1 VIAPWNY
8 PYLTA
13 INSVVPALL
22 SGNAVIIKHAS
33 QTTPCANRSADTL
46 LAAGLPAELLTLHA
60 VDHDIVA
67 ELINSPVWSR
77 LLAFHPEL
85 PRFNTT

>member
-1 VIAPWNY
+1 MIGPWNY

-33 QTTPCANRSADTL
+33 QTTPCVNRPADTF
-46 LAAGLPAELLTLHA
+46 LAAGLPAGLLTFLA
-60 VDHDIVA
+60 VGHDIVA
-67 ELINSPVWSR
+67 ELINGPVGSR